1 MNPKTLY
8 DLPTPSLVLDRAKL
22 ARNLARMAAACKRNG
37 VALRPHLKTAKSID
51 VARQVLGAGT
61 NGIAVSTLL
70 EAEYFAAEG
79 VRDIQYAVCITPDKL
94 ERVARIQAVGAK
106 LTLITDN
113 VEVARAIADK
123 HGEIDTTFH
132 VQIEIDCG
140 ENRTGVIPG
149 SSDLQEIARIL
160 DAAPNVKFD
169 GVMTHAGHSYAC
181 RSLEEIESLAE
192 VERKSVVD
200 AAEAVRAL
208 GIDCPNVSLGSTPT
222 ALHARHL
229 EGVTEAR
236 AGVYMFGDMFQAQI
250 GSCTVD
256 DLAVSVLT
264 DVSSHRPDLNHFTVD
279 AGALALSKDHSTE
292 AVPNDIGFGL
302 IANAKGEVFAPQL
315 KVTRVYQEH
324 GLVPLPEGQSLT
336 SFPIGDKLRVFPNH
350 VCMTGAMYD
359 RYYVVDSTNGDGTSI
374 VAVWHRINGW

>member
-192 VERKSVVD
+192 VERKAVVD

-359 RYYVVDSTNGDGTSI
+359 RYYVVDSANGDSTSI

>member
-324 GLVPLPEGQSLT
+324 GLVPLPEGQSLK

-359 RYYVVDSTNGDGTSI
+359 RYYVVDSANGDGTSI